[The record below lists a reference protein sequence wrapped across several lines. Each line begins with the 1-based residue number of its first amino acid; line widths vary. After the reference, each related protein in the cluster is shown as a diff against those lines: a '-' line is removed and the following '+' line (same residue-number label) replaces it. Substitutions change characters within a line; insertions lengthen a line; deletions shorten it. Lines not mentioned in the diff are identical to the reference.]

1 VCYTLQWRNQ
11 LAAVNCRSTA
21 VRVPADDVRSMSQ
34 VVILICASHISDNNT
49 DVLALVDITQNIF

>member
-1 VCYTLQWRNQ
+1 LQWRNQ

-49 DVLALVDITQNIF
+49 DVLALVDITQNIL